1 MTGYSFLC
9 NACCNHD
16 TDKCKDCRGHG
27 DEWTPINQELYNTN
41 PIEYMKN
48 LILVSSNHIKE

>member
-1 MTGYSFLC
+1 MNGYSFLC

-16 TDKCKDCRGHG
+16 TDKCQDCRGRG
-27 DEWTPINQELYNTN
+27 NEWVPINQELYNKN

-48 LILVSSNHIKE
+48 LILGSSK